1 MSPLPRAPDG
11 DASLAMAVCE
21 LPDGLTPGD
30 AAWQRLVAL
39 VGTHRPQ
46 ALLLNELPFG
56 AWPAAAPRFSLL
68 EAGQAA
74 AAHAAGVAALDAVE
88 VPALFGSTAL
98 PAPDGLINEGFA
110 RIGTRYH
117 ALHHK
122 LCLPEE
128 AGFHENTWFRPGH
141 QTFGLLDHAGFRF
154 AFAICSE
161 LMVPEVG
168 RSLVRAGAD
177 VLLVPRASTAD
188 GLDRWI
194 AVARATA
201 IVNGCYVLSSNRSGG
216 GGAVPAFGGS
226 GFAVAPG
233 GEVLALTRPD
243 DPLVVVNLSR
253 DSLAGARAQ
262 YPLTISAHLD
272 LPSPRPR

>member
-1 MSPLPRAPDG
+1 MSPLPRTPDG
-11 DASLAMAVCE
+11 SASIAVAVCE

-30 AAWQRLVAL
+30 AAWQRFVSLVDDA
-39 VGTHRPQ
+39 RPQ

-56 AWPAAAPRFSLL
+56 SWPAASPEFSLQQ
-68 EAGQAA
+68 AGHVAA
-74 AAHAAGVAALDAVE
+74 GHAAGIAALDAVE

-98 PAPDGLINEGFA
+98 PAPNGLINEGFA
-110 RIGTRYH
+110 RVGGRYH

-128 AGFHENTWFRPGH
+128 PGFHEDSWFRPGH
-141 QTFGLLDHAGFRF
+141 QTFGLLDHGGFRF

-188 GLDRWI
+188 GFERWI

-216 GGAVPAFGGS
+216 GNAPAFGGC
-226 GFAVAPG
+226 GFVVAPG
-233 GEVLALTRPD
+233 GEVLALTAPD
-243 DPLVVVNLSR
+243 DPLVVVTLSR
-253 DSLAGARAQ
+253 DRLAEARRD
-262 YPLTISAHLD
+262 YPLTIKAHLD